1 MLFCHVCYH
10 MRQYLVFTL
19 LILLPITVLAQEEG
33 WKFIRDDDSIRVY
46 SRKSQDSP
54 INEIKVVTEMQT
66 DLSSLVAL
74 MKDVDNHKNWA
85 YANKKAR
92 ILEKHNEFSWVFYGY
107 SDAPWPVQDRDMV
120 VNSTLRQDSATRVV
134 TNTGNC
140 NPDFVPEK
148 QGVVRIPDCHS
159 KWTLKPVDENLVQVS
174 LQIRIDLGGM
184 LPAWLIN
191 MVSSKGPY
199 QTLKNMEEEVKKP
212 EYRDAE
218 VEYIMD

>member
-1 MLFCHVCYH
+1 MQICLVCLH

-19 LILLPITVLAQEEG
+19 LILLQINVLSQEEG

-46 SRKSQDSP
+46 SRKTPDSP
-54 INEIKVVTEMQT
+54 IKEIKVITEMQT

-120 VNSTLRQDSATRVV
+120 VIASLRQDSVSRIV
-134 TNTGNC
+134 TNSGKC
-140 NPDFVPEK
+140 NPGYIPEK
-148 QGVVRIPDCHS
+148 KGVVRIPDCRS
-159 KWTLKPVDENLVQVS
+159 KWTLDPIGEGLVQVS

-199 QTLKNMEEEVKKP
+199 QTLKNMEEAVKQP

-218 VEYIMD
+218 VDYIMD